1 MQGTGTKGQHSSKR
15 PLPTGRSYADRT
27 RPNGAGL
34 VSVIIPACNDAAT
47 VERTVSSVLNQTY
60 SDLEV
65 LVVDDGS
72 TDQTA
77 ALVQRHGGRGPQDKA
92 VQKPNGGLASARN
105 HGIAHAGGEFIA
117 PIDADDLWH
126 PEKIRKQMAVMR
138 DRGDRVGLVWSIAG
152 RGLSTSRTACSGML
166 RRAIFG
172 VASTPL

>member
-1 MQGTGTKGQHSSKR
+1 MQGTGTKEQHSSER
-15 PLPTGRSYADRT
+15 PLPAGCSYADRT

-34 VSVIIPACNDAAT
+34 VSVIIPACNDAVT

-60 SDLEV
+60 SDLEI

-77 ALVQRHGGRGPQDKA
+77 VLVQSMADVDHRIRLL
-92 VQKPNGGLASARN
+92 QKPNGGLASARN

-126 PEKIRKQMAVMR
+126 PEKIRSKWR
-138 DRGDRVGLVWSIAG
+138 SCGTVGIGLGWSTAG
-152 RGLSTSRTACSGML
+152 RGRSTSRTACSGML
-166 RRAIFG
+166 RRAICG